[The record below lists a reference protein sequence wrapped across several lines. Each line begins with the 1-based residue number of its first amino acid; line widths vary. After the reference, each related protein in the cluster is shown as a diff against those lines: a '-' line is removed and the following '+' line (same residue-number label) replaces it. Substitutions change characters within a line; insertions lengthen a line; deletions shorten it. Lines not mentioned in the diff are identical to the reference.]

1 MDGFLQDLRFAART
15 LLRSPGFSAAAI
27 LALGLGIG
35 ASTAVFSVLDGIVLR
50 PLPYED
56 PSRLVVLWDSNPGQG
71 LAREPVSPVN
81 FLDDRALSVFED
93 AAGWWRPNLN
103 LTDGGRDPLR
113 VPAIEVSA
121 NFFSVLGV
129 RPALGAGFS
138 STPFY
143 VRGDP
148 AVVIS
153 DRLWR
158 TRYNADQQIV
168 GRSVQLNGQL
178 HTVTGVA
185 PAGFDFPPGIDV
197 YQRLNWDFAQHSRA
211 AHFVETIAR
220 LKPGVTLEA
229 ANTELSAL
237 ATRLQGEFSS
247 TNKGWTVFAVP
258 LSHEVAGFFR
268 VALLALLGAVA
279 LLLVVACINVAN
291 LLLARATVREREV
304 ALRAAIG
311 ASRSRLVK
319 QLLTESLLLA
329 ILGAGLGVVCAAIG
343 VKLFVRFPPLDIP
356 RLAEVAING
365 RALLF
370 ACGVTLSTVLLFG
383 TLPAFLLA
391 RTDLDAALKTG
402 ARSGAGRGGVYLR
415 RALVAAE
422 VGLAVILL
430 MASGLLVRTVQRLVH
445 ENPGFNPTSVVTAN
459 LDLPERQYRDWQAVG
474 RFYADVGRALRE
486 EGGVTAAGLTNV
498 LPLAP
503 GWRVPFLIDGRPRP
517 RQEDAPNAQHESV
530 DEEYFQT
537 LGVQLLKGRWLTE
550 RDGPEAAGAVLI
562 NESLARVYWPG
573 EDPLGRTIVSFA
585 RQIGPLGRALIASSR
600 YEIVGV
606 VADVKNASL
615 RNTTE
620 PSIFYSQR
628 QFPFRGMHI
637 VVRGSGTVAALAST
651 MREVVGRF
659 DPGLPLANIRTLDAV
674 IGDTIDRPRVL
685 TTVMTGFAVLALALS
700 ALGIYGVLA
709 YAVNQ
714 RRQELGVRIAL
725 GAGSPS
731 IVWLVLRQ
739 GLVLVTIG
747 VVVGALGSVVLG
759 RFLSGLLFGVTPTD
773 PVTFGA
779 VLGVIAAV
787 SFVSCALPARRAA
800 GTDVLGALRGD

>member
-1 MDGFLQDLRFAART
+1 MDGFLQDLRFTART
-15 LLRSPGFSAAAI
+15 LVRSPGFSAAAI

-56 PSRLVVLWDSNPGQG
+56 PSRLVVLWDANPAQG

-81 FLDDRALSVFED
+81 FLDDRALNVFED

-103 LTDGGRDPLR
+103 LTDGGRDPVR

-129 RPALGAGFS
+129 RPALGPGFS
-138 STPFY
+138 PSPLY
-143 VRGDP
+143 VRGDS

-158 TRYNADQQIV
+158 TRYNADRGIV
-168 GRSVQLNGQL
+168 GRSLQLNGEL
-178 HTVTGVA
+178 HAVMGVT
-185 PAGFDFPPGIDV
+185 PAGFDFPAGVDV

-220 LKPGVTLEA
+220 LKPGVTIEA
-229 ANTELSAL
+229 ANAELSTL
-237 ATRLQGEFSS
+237 ATRLQADFSS

-268 VALLALLGAVA
+268 VALLALLGAVS
-279 LLLVVACINVAN
+279 LLLLVACINVAN
-291 LLLARATVREREV
+291 LLLARATVREREI

-329 ILGAGLGVVCAAIG
+329 ILGAALGVACAAIG
-343 VKLFVRFPPLDIP
+343 VRLFVRFPPLDIP
-356 RLAEVAING
+356 RLMEVSVNG

-391 RTDLDAALKTG
+391 RTGLDAALKTG
-402 ARSGAGRGGVYLR
+402 ARSGVGRGGVYVR

-445 ENPGFNPTSVVTAN
+445 EDPGFSPAGLVTAN

-474 RFYADVGRALRE
+474 RFYAEAGRALRE
-486 EGGVTAAGLTNV
+486 EPGVTAAGLTNV

-503 GWRVPFLIDGRPRP
+503 GWRIPFVIDGRPRP
-517 RQEDAPNAQHESV
+517 RQEDAPNAQHESI

-537 LGVQLLKGRWLTE
+537 LGVPLLRGRWLTE
-550 RDGPEAAGAVLI
+550 RDGADAPGAVLI
-562 NESLARVYWPG
+562 NDSLAKAYWPG

-585 RQIGPLGRALIASSR
+585 RQIGPLGRALIASSQ

-606 VADVKNASL
+606 VSDVKNASL

-628 QFPFRGMHI
+628 QFPFRGMHLI
-637 VVRGSGTVAALAST
+637 ARGTGSVAALAST
-651 MREVVGRF
+651 MREVVGRL
-659 DPGLPLANIRTLDAV
+659 DPGLPLANIQTLDAV
-674 IGDTIDRPRVL
+674 VGDTIDRPRVL
-685 TTVMTGFAVLALALS
+685 TTVMTGFAMLALALS

-709 YAVNQ
+709 YAVSQ

-725 GAGSPS
+725 GAGSSS
-731 IVWLVLRQ
+731 IVWLVVRQ
-739 GLVLVTIG
+739 GLMLVAIG
-747 VVVGALGSVVLG
+747 VGVGALGSVALA

-773 PVTFGA
+773 PITFGA

-787 SFVSCALPARRAA
+787 AFVSCALPARRAA
-800 GTDVLGALRGD
+800 STDVLGALRGD